1 MKIGKKAIVFL
12 TTAALAI
19 VAAIPA
25 QAETYS
31 VSQMP
36 YKLTSTATDIGNN
49 LAIIATALKM
59 GDDPRDTLVSDA
71 QEKITYHL
79 QNNINITFTYD
90 KRGKVLLPQEGTLT
104 PQVNTGMDPFPY
116 ISFDHEEQGPAISGY
131 AGIVVTAICASSGF
145 ETAGFGCAVAGAVAL
160 AVVGVAAAH
169 GICPGNQNLRVYPIS
184 MEGQCRND

>member
-79 QNNINITFTYD
+79 QNI
-90 KRGKVLLPQEGTLT
+90 
-104 PQVNTGMDPFPY
+104 
-116 ISFDHEEQGPAISGY
+116 
-131 AGIVVTAICASSGF
+131 
-145 ETAGFGCAVAGAVAL
+145 
-160 AVVGVAAAH
+160 
-169 GICPGNQNLRVYPIS
+169 
-184 MEGQCRND
+184 